1 MKLRA
6 AILVAL
12 TTLSLGLVVLVSP
25 VQPAWACSCA
35 LRPDQEDERADLI
48 VVGTV
53 TGVTDRAVQ
62 LAVESVEKGRPGS
75 DATLRLAVSRGEAS
89 CGYDFRAGTR
99 YRVNSVD
106 GATGLCFGIRQ
117 LPGAPSAP
125 AAAPTPVVAVPAPVQ
140 WPGRWWFT
148 TGAMLTLLAAGLVAV
163 ALWRHRTRA
172 GSHRTRRPAT
182 GE

>member
-48 VVGTV
+48 VIGTV
-53 TGVTDRAVQ
+53 TAVTDRVVQ
-62 LAVESVEKGRPGS
+62 LAVESVEKGSRS

-117 LPGAPSAP
+117 LPGAPSAS
-125 AAAPTPVVAVPAPVQ
+125 AATPTPVVAAPAPVQ
-140 WPGRWWFT
+140 WSGRWWFAI
-148 TGAMLTLLAAGLVAV
+148 GAMLTVLAAGLVAV

-172 GSHRTRRPAT
+172 GSHRTRGPAT
-182 GE
+182 GQ

>member
-6 AILVAL
+6 TILVAL
-12 TTLSLGLVVLVSP
+12 ATLSLGLAVLASP
-25 VQPAWACSCA
+25 VKPAWACSCA

-62 LAVESVEKGRPGS
+62 LAVESVEKGNPGA

-99 YRVNSVD
+99 YRVNSID
-106 GATGLCFGIRQ
+106 GATGLCIGIRQ
-117 LPGAPSAP
+117 LPDTPSAP
-125 AAAPTPVVAVPAPVQ
+125 AAAPTPATAAPTPEQ
-140 WPGRWWFT
+140 WPGRWRLA
-148 TGAMLTLLAAGLVAV
+148 TGAMLTVLAAGLVAV

-172 GSHRTRRPAT
+172 GSNRLPN
-182 GE
+182 